1 RCQQRLTPTIEAA
14 HWLMIKPFE
23 LAPNSAVADNFT
35 TEDLAS
41 LQPGQVWADN
51 RAMSTKDFD
60 ELVDDKC

>member
-1 RCQQRLTPTIEAA
+1 MSTIKGEAPTYALAFHGSGSYMA
-14 HWLMIKPFE
+14 H
-23 LAPNSAVADNFT
+23 VYFT
-35 TEDLAS
+35 TDDLAS